1 LYFNRLGFYKKQG
14 TNFPDEPKFLSWM
27 TDWICMSSVG
37 RTTATTQS
45 RRLFA
50 SPAASIKLEKLRF
63 ARKLNHF
70 ALKAKIDWAAS
81 KAAWIELGKMKR
93 AERGVT

>member
-1 LYFNRLGFYKKQG
+1 
-14 TNFPDEPKFLSWM
+14 
-27 TDWICMSSVG
+27 MSSVG

>member
-1 LYFNRLGFYKKQG
+1 MERGGISQNASLAKSPAR
-14 TNFPDEPKFLSWM
+14 
-27 TDWICMSSVG
+27 
-37 RTTATTQS
+37 TATTQS

-50 SPAASIKLEKLRF
+50 SLAASIKLEKLKF

-93 AERGVT
+93 ARGA